1 MSVCRA
7 VGVEDDDDV
16 GGVSPQVQP
25 RKVKCMTFTSANGV
39 MSFDDG
45 HSRSPA
51 DNCSFISAVV
61 GDDQDAI

>member
-1 MSVCRA
+1 
-7 VGVEDDDDV
+7 
-16 GGVSPQVQP
+16 
-25 RKVKCMTFTSANGV
+25 MTFTSANGV